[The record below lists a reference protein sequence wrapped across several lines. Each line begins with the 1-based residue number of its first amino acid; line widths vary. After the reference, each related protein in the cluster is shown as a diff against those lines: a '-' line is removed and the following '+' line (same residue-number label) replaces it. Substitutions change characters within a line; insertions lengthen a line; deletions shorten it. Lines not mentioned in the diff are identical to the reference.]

1 MRQHAQILKEA
12 LPRGSQERN
21 TSVSKTP
28 THAVKPPAEGVSLA
42 KRSKRLLDLLEIL
55 VGILVSHVGGT
66 DVELK
71 VWPKVLKIVIIWK
84 FCRQIKK
91 E

>member
-12 LPRGSQERN
+12 LPRASQERN
-21 TSVSKTP
+21 TSVSKMPP
-28 THAVKPPAEGVSLA
+28 TAAKPPVEGGSLA
-42 KRSKRLLDLLEIL
+42 KRNKHLLDLLKIL
-55 VGILVSHVGGT
+55 IGILVSHVRGT

-71 VWPKVLKIVIIWK
+71 VWSKVLKIVIIWK
-84 FCRQIKK
+84 FCRQFKK